1 MYNNG
6 NSSKN
11 VTGASVV
18 DGTLEN
24 ADYADNAISGD
35 KIDAGIISNFQ
46 STGIDDRASTG
57 KNLTISDGKVES
69 SSTTGNTFEVGNT
82 SGLIDDEFIG
92 AFAFRSD
99 DTSGTEPHYA
109 GIKARAN
116 GVTGSMDLEFFSG
129 RENYEN
135 DTPQMT
141 LISGG
146 GITFN
151 GDTAAANA
159 LDDYEEGTWTPA
171 AGDGVTTFVHT
182 SQLGEYV
189 KVGKQVTV
197 SCAVK
202 WSGIGSV
209 GSGLFRITGLP
220 FPFSST
226 TGTRY
231 GAALGNVKEVNNNG
245 GQLVLAGDNGVSHI
259 SFYSIHDNATY
270 IAVAANSNDNVAG
283 FAQFSA
289 TYLTD

>member
-11 VTGASVV
+11 VTGSSIV
-18 DGTLEN
+18 DGTVETVDIADDAVTADKLANSVNTDIADGVAGKAVADLALPKAGGTMTGPLLSPEFRVGSQTATFADSQMIQHTN
-24 ADYADNAISGD
+24 AWTYLQGS
-35 KIDAGIISNFQ
+35 
-46 STGIDDRASTG
+46 
-57 KNLTISDGKVES
+57 
-69 SSTTGNTFEVGNT
+69 
-82 SGLIDDEFIG
+82 
-92 AFAFRSD
+92 
-99 DTSGTEPHYA
+99 
-109 GIKARAN
+109 AN
-116 GVTGSMDLEFFSG
+116 GLQLNNNSTRDSTVIIGDDNNILFIANNAERMRILPT
-129 RENYEN
+129 
-135 DTPQMT
+135 
-141 LISGG
+141 G

>member
-1 MYNNG
+1 MTGDVSLGDNVKAKFGAGDDLQIYHDGSHSRIVDAGTGNLSLQGNDLRIKNSDASATYIQAANG
-6 NSSKN
+6 
-11 VTGASVV
+11 GAVI
-18 DGTLEN
+18 LHH
-24 ADYADNAISGD
+24 DNAIALATTATG
-35 KIDAGIISNFQ
+35 IDVTGSVTCDGFT
-46 STGIDDRASTG
+46 STGIDDNATSTAITIDASENVEINTG
-57 KNLTISDGKVES
+57 NLVIGTSGKGIDFSATSDG
-69 SSTTGNTFEVGNT
+69 
-82 SGLIDDEFIG
+82 
-92 AFAFRSD
+92 
-99 DTSGTEPHYA
+99 SGT
-109 GIKARAN
+109 
-116 GVTGSMDLEFFSG
+116 
-129 RENYEN
+129 
-135 DTPQMT
+135 MT
-141 LISGG
+141 SEV
-146 GITFN
+146 
-151 GDTAAANA
+151 
-159 LDDYEEGTWTPA
+159 LDDYETGTWTPA
-171 AGDGVTTFVHT
+171 AGDGATTFVHT

-197 SCAVK
+197 SCVVK

-209 GSGLFRITGLP
+209 GSGLFRIAGLP